1 MDDSY
6 DDADFGDFDESGD
19 PVNKPVSKAAP
30 PKTPDS
36 TAAGGRKGARLK
48 SPPKSDAED
57 APVPSPSKPAPVEKA
72 GKAAAAKAA
81 TPTMATDFGNS
92 NSNNDTADDAGPM
105 DYEKEYAKQKY
116 IAVALE
122 RERDSLKQQIKK
134 MEAEMKQVQRKARR
148 GGGEM
153 ANIKSPTDM
162 GNDDPGHL
170 AQSLAQFEFRCSKQQ
185 TEIQRLKAL
194 LDKGDSFQ
202 VVDLVNAGR
211 DKDWQ
216 ILELKKEI
224 KQLERTIKINKAAEN
239 LKLQEEIRNLH
250 SQIKSYQHAAVESDR
265 VREKYIKKID
275 RLREEIKMSKMF
287 KYDPSAAV

>member
-148 GGGEM
+148 G
-153 ANIKSPTDM
+153 
-162 GNDDPGHL
+162 H
-170 AQSLAQFEFRCSKQQ
+170 
-185 TEIQRLKAL
+185 
-194 LDKGDSFQ
+194 SF
-202 VVDLVNAGR
+202 
-211 DKDWQ
+211 
-216 ILELKKEI
+216 
-224 KQLERTIKINKAAEN
+224 
-239 LKLQEEIRNLH
+239 
-250 SQIKSYQHAAVESDR
+250 
-265 VREKYIKKID
+265 
-275 RLREEIKMSKMF
+275 
-287 KYDPSAAV
+287 